1 MVNGMMQSLPIVGIG
16 ASAGGVEALEQFF
29 KSLPPNNGL
38 AFVVVTHLPPDR
50 ESLLSEI
57 LGRATRMPVVDA
69 RDGEKVEAE
78 HVYVLPPSAILTIHE
93 ARLQLRRTGPTD
105 RERAPIDVF
114 FDSLA
119 EDQGEHAI
127 GIVLSGAGHDGTLGL
142 KAIKEHGG
150 LTIAQG
156 SNLTRPRFAEM
167 PSSAMAAGIVDLELP
182 VDLIPER
189 IIDYVRNWGA
199 FDAEPRGYALTTI
212 YAVLRTRTGHDFSEY
227 KDRTFQRRIQRRMQV
242 VQTAKLEDYAALLE
256 KEPDEAKA
264 LFRDLLI
271 GVTDFFRDAAAFE
284 ALERLV
290 PKLFEGKGADDEVR
304 VWVAGCSTGEEAYS
318 IAILLREHLER
329 SSTPPKVQIFAT
341 DIDETA
347 MGVARAAH
355 YPASVVKEVSPERL
369 RRFFVHEA
377 GIYRV
382 VKELRDMCIFSSHS
396 VIRDPPFS
404 RLDLISCRNLLIYLK
419 PSLQA
424 QIIPLFHHSLRP
436 SGYLFLGSS
445 ENLSRHSELFTSLD
459 RKNRIFRRRDLVA
472 RPPLPLQQFL
482 PHWPRESTG
491 SGRAPSALVQRSDT
505 LRRVANTIVEHFAP
519 TYVIV
524 DETGQTLYFSSGTGK
539 YLQPA
544 AGPPSR
550 DIVAM
555 ARPGLRADLRSA
567 LHRAKETGQRVVR
580 DRIHVQINGGVQI
593 ISIAVEPVREGKE
606 IAYGIVFIDRGPIA
620 AQDETTGT
628 GHPGSQDATV
638 QQIEKELQET
648 KERLQ
653 STIEELETANE
664 EFRSSNEELLSV
676 NEELQSTNEELETSK
691 EELQSVNE
699 ELQTVNHEL
708 TAKIDEL
715 DHANSDLY
723 NLFQS
728 TQIATIFLDRNL
740 VIRSFTPPST
750 QLFNLISGDRGRPL
764 TDIVSRIDYPD
775 LETDM
780 RRVCAT
786 GEIAERSIS
795 IPGGTGHYLARV
807 LPYRSASKAIDGV
820 LLTFVDVTSIVA
832 AEAQQKVLAAELS
845 HRVKNT
851 LAVVSSI
858 AERTLPDGETKTDL
872 IGRLHALGH
881 THEVLSAAGW
891 TEAGLRELI
900 LAELSPLAIKDG
912 NVHVFGPP
920 VMLKPQAALFLALA
934 IHELSTNAAKYGAL
948 SVADGRVD
956 VTWSITGDH
965 PQRLEISWQEQGGPK
980 TDGLGTA
987 GFGTELIER
996 GIRFELQ
1003 GEAKLET
1010 VNGGLHCRIAI
1021 PANPQH
1027 LTLGSRDGRQRLED
1041 AAS

>member
-1 MVNGMMQSLPIVGIG
+1 MMPNLPIVGIG

-29 KSLPPNNGL
+29 KSLRPNNGL
-38 AFVVVTHLPPDR
+38 AVVVVTHLPPDR
-50 ESLLSEI
+50 ESMLSEI

-69 RDGEKVEAE
+69 RDGDQVEAG

-93 ARLQLRRTGPTD
+93 ARLQLRRTGPAD
-105 RERAPIDVF
+105 RERAPIDIF
-114 FDSLA
+114 FNSLA

-127 GIVLSGAGHDGTLGL
+127 GIVLSGTGHDGTLGL

-156 SNLTRPRFAEM
+156 SNVTRPRFAEM
-167 PSSAMAAGIVDLELP
+167 PSSAVNAGIVDLELP
-182 VDLIPER
+182 VDFIPER
-189 IIDYVRNWGA
+189 IIGYVRNWGA
-199 FDAEPRGYALTTI
+199 FDAEPRGDALTTI
-212 YAVLRTRTGHDFSEY
+212 YALLRTRTGHDFSEY
-227 KDRTFQRRIQRRMQV
+227 KDRTFQRRVQRRMQV
-242 VQTAKLEDYAALLE
+242 VQTTKLEDYAALLQR
-256 KEPDEAKA
+256 EPDEVNA

-271 GVTDFFRDAAAFE
+271 GVTDFFRDAAAFQ
-284 ALERLV
+284 ALEREV

-304 VWVAGCSTGEEAYS
+304 VWVAGCATGEEAYS
-318 IAILLREHLER
+318 IAILLREHLEK
-329 SSTPPKVQIFAT
+329 SSSPPKVQVFAT

-347 MGVARAAH
+347 MGVARAAR
-355 YPASVVKEVSPERL
+355 YPASVVKQVSPERL

-377 GIYRV
+377 GTYRV
-382 VKELRDMCIFSSHS
+382 VNELRDMCIFSSHS

-424 QIIPLFHHSLRP
+424 QVIPLFHYSLRP
-436 SGYLFLGSS
+436 GGYLFLGSS
-445 ENLSRHSELFTSLD
+445 ENVSRHSELFTAFD

-472 RPPLPLQQFL
+472 RPSLPLQQFL
-482 PHWPRESTG
+482 PHWRRGATG
-491 SGRAPSALVQRSDT
+491 SEQGPSGLVQRSDT

-519 TYVIV
+519 IYVIV
-524 DETGQTLYFSSGTGK
+524 DESGQTLYFASGTGK

-544 AGPPSR
+544 AGPPNR

-555 ARPGLRADLRSA
+555 ARPGLRADLRTA
-567 LHRAKETGQRVVR
+567 LQRAKETGQRVVR

-593 ISIAVEPVREGKE
+593 VRIAVEPVIEGKE
-606 IAYGIVFIDRGPIA
+606 TAYGIVFTDRAPIRTE
-620 AQDETTGT
+620 DEIADAE
-628 GHPGSQDATV
+628 HPQGQDATV
-638 QQIEKELQET
+638 QHIEKELQET

-740 VIRSFTPPST
+740 VIRSFTPPSIE
-750 QLFNLISGDRGRPL
+750 LFNLIPGDRGRPL
-764 TDIVSRIDYPD
+764 TDIVSRIDYPE

-780 RRVCAT
+780 RRVCAA
-786 GEIAERSIS
+786 GDVAERSVS
-795 IPGGTGHYLARV
+795 IPGGTRHYLARV
-807 LPYRSASKAIDGV
+807 LPYRSATNAIDGV

-832 AEAQQKVLAAELS
+832 AEEQQKVLAAELS

-858 AERTLPDGETKTDL
+858 AERTLPDGESKTDL
-872 IGRLHALGH
+872 IGRFHALGH

-900 LAELSPLAIKDG
+900 LAELSPHAIKDAG
-912 NVHVFGPP
+912 NVQVGGPP

-948 SVADGRVD
+948 SVTDGRVD
-956 VTWSITGDH
+956 VTWSMTGDH
-965 PQRLEISWQEQGGPK
+965 PHRLEISWQEQGGPK

-1003 GEAKLET
+1003 GEAKLEV

-1021 PANPQH
+1021 PANPHH
-1027 LTLGSRDGRQRLED
+1027 LTFGSRDGRQSLAD